1 MLKKSLNPFLL
12 SAMCSAL
19 IFTSCNNTGDVKKTE
34 SYEVVTDSL
43 SKIMHERLDQIIL
56 DMPLPIDIIKS
67 LYKSGA
73 PYNNKILNTAENSDK
88 YTSRSSKAINM
99 GIYGTDLT
107 YSILYNK
114 QQEALEY
121 LKTSKQFAEDIGI
134 PLAFNNNVMENYE
147 ANMNNKDSLIDIVY
161 NSFGNLKKALK
172 MNEQFEISTLIIIGS
187 WIEGLYLSTVNFPAD
202 KGKTDELRKKIKE
215 QHSHLSSVL
224 ELLEKFQNDEFISE
238 KMLGNQLRLNEL
250 KKIENY
256 YNSLSD
262 QNTISD
268 KEIKGLSEILSELRK
283 KITE

>member
-1 MLKKSLNPFLL
+1 MKKKSLNLFLL

-19 IFTSCNNTGDVKKTE
+19 IFISCNNAGEVKKIE

-56 DMPLPIDIIKS
+56 DMPLPIDIIKA
-67 LYKSGA
+67 LYQAQA
-73 PYNNKILNTAENSDK
+73 PYNNKALNSTENSER

-107 YSILYNK
+107 YSILFDK
-114 QQEALEY
+114 QQESLEY
-121 LKTSKQFAEDIGI
+121 LKTSKQLAEDLGI
-134 PLAFNNNVMENYE
+134 PLAFNNKMMENYE

-161 NSFGNLKKALK
+161 SCFGNLKKALK
-172 MNEQFEISTLIIIGS
+172 MNEQFEMSTLIIIGS

-202 KGKTDELRKKIKE
+202 KGKTDEIRKKIKE

-224 ELLEKFQNDEFISE
+224 ELLEKFRNDEFISE

-256 YNSLSD
+256 YNSLSN

-268 KEIKGLSEILSELRK
+268 KEIKGLSEILSELRN
-283 KITE
+283 KIIE